1 MSVSFYNSEVLH
13 MVGSGLKKLATAH
26 GMKIDRGVAYGS
38 LGGYAA
44 TLTEGSGYKQIIFSV
59 QFPDLANRSKLAD
72 YLQTLNL
79 KKQYR
84 VLNLAVESKT
94 VQITF
99 HDTVGTMKKIHAF
112 LDWFIP
118 VLTEYGA
125 TSVSI
130 CADCGMEISSGKWI
144 MVNGIAYHVHEACAE
159 RIQRSVE
166 ASNTRKKEE
175 DTGNYLSGAL
185 GAFLG
190 AGVGAAVWALV
201 LYMGYVA
208 SIVGLLIGWL
218 AEKGY
223 TLLRGKQ
230 GKAKVLILILA
241 IIFGVLL
248 GTLAV
253 DVVALAQMIN
263 AGELPGFVMADIP
276 AMIWILFTEEP
287 EYRSA
292 TITNTLMGLF
302 FAALGVFALLRKT
315 GKEVAGAKYAELK

>member
-1 MSVSFYNSEVLH
+1 
-13 MVGSGLKKLATAH
+13 MVGTGLKKLAAQH
-26 GMKIDRGVAYGS
+26 GMAVDKGIAYGN

-44 TLTEGSGYKQIIFSV
+44 TMTEGSGYKLIVFSV
-59 QFPDLANRSKLAD
+59 QFPDLANRSRLAD
-72 YLQTLNL
+72 MLGSMNL

-84 VLNLAVESKT
+84 VLNLSVEAKT
-94 VQITF
+94 IQITF

-125 TSVSI
+125 TGVDI
-130 CADCGMEISSGKWI
+130 CADCGLEITSGKWI
-144 MVNGIAYHVHEACAE
+144 MVNGIAHHVHEACAE
-159 RIQRSVE
+159 RVQRSVE
-166 ASNTRKKEE
+166 ASNTRKQEE
-175 DTGNYLSGAL
+175 DTGNYFIGIL

-190 AGVGAAVWALV
+190 AGLGAVVWAVV

-208 SIVGLLIGWL
+208 SIVGLLIGFL

-223 TLLRGKQ
+223 DLLRGKQ

-253 DVVALAQMIN
+253 DAVTLAQMIH
-263 AGELPGFVMADIP
+263 AGELPGFVMSDIP
-276 AMIWILFTEEP
+276 ATIWILFMEEP

-292 TITNTLMGLF
+292 TVTNILMGLF

>member
-1 MSVSFYNSEVLH
+1 
-13 MVGSGLKKLATAH
+13 MVGTGLKKLSAEH
-26 GMKIDRGVAYGS
+26 GMTVDKGVAYGS
-38 LGGYAA
+38 LGGFAA
-44 TLTEGSGYKQIIFSV
+44 TMTEGSGYKLIIFSV
-59 QFPDLANRSKLAD
+59 QFPDLANRSRLVD
-72 YLQTLNL
+72 LVNSLNL

-84 VLNLAVESKT
+84 VLNLTVESKT
-94 VQITF
+94 IQITF
-99 HDTVGTMKKIHAF
+99 HDTVGTMKKIYAF

-118 VLTEYGA
+118 VLTEYSA
-125 TSVSI
+125 TGVDI
-130 CADCGMEISSGKWI
+130 CADCGLEITSGKWV
-144 MVNGIAYHVHEACAE
+144 MVNGIAYHVHESCAE
-159 RIQRSVE
+159 RIQRDVE
-166 ASNTRKKEE
+166 AHNSRKEEE

-190 AGVGAAVWALV
+190 AGLGAVVWAVV

-208 SIVGLLIGWL
+208 SIVGLLIGFL

-223 TLLRGKQ
+223 DLLRGKQ

-241 IIFGVLL
+241 IIFAVLL

-253 DVVALAQMIN
+253 DAVTLAQMIN
-263 AGELPGFVMADIP
+263 AGELPGFVMSDIP
-276 AMIWILFTEEP
+276 ATIWILFMEDP

-292 TITNTLMGLF
+292 TVTNILMGLF

>member
-1 MSVSFYNSEVLH
+1 
-13 MVGSGLKKLATAH
+13 MVGTGLKKLAAQH
-26 GMKIDRGVAYGS
+26 GMHVDKGVAYGN
-38 LGGYAA
+38 LGGFAA
-44 TLTEGSGYKQIIFSV
+44 TMTEGSGYKLIIFSV
-59 QFPDLANRSKLAD
+59 QFPDLANRSRLAD
-72 YLQTLNL
+72 KLSSMNL

-84 VLNLAVESKT
+84 VMNLAVEAKT
-94 VQITF
+94 VQVTF
-99 HDTVGTMKKIHAF
+99 HDTVGTMKRIHAF
-112 LDWFIP
+112 LDWFLP
-118 VLTEYGA
+118 VLAEYGA
-125 TSVSI
+125 TGADI
-130 CADCGMEISSGKWI
+130 CADCGMEITSGKWI

-166 ASNTRKKEE
+166 ATNTRKQEE
-175 DTGNYLSGAL
+175 DTGNYFSGIL

-190 AGVGAAVWALV
+190 AGLGAVVWAVV

-230 GKAKVLILILA
+230 GKAKVLILILS

-253 DVVALAQMIN
+253 DAVTLAQMIS

-276 AMIWILFTEEP
+276 ATIWILFTEDP

-292 TITNTLMGLF
+292 TVTNILMGLF
-302 FAALGVFALLRKT
+302 FAALGVFALLKKT